1 VVRALS
7 ERLRLIRLFDT
18 YGPLLSHR
26 QQRLLRLYYHHDLSL
41 GEIAEQQAVSR
52 QAVFD
57 TLRRS
62 TEELEHLEATLAVVE
77 FRRQL
82 AERVTA
88 LDAAVQRLAARVGTE
103 AAAEVAQE
111 LDALRRILR

>member
-1 VVRALS
+1 MARSLG

-18 YGPLLSHR
+18 YGPLLTHR

-41 GEIAEQQAVSR
+41 GEIAERQAVSR

-57 TLRRS
+57 ALRRS
-62 TEELEHLEATLAVVE
+62 TEELEHLEETLAVVE

-82 AERVTA
+82 AERVAA
-88 LDAAVQRLAARVGTE
+88 LTAAVQRLTARVGAE
-103 AAAEVAQE
+103 AAAEVTQE
-111 LDALRRILR
+111 LEALRRSLR